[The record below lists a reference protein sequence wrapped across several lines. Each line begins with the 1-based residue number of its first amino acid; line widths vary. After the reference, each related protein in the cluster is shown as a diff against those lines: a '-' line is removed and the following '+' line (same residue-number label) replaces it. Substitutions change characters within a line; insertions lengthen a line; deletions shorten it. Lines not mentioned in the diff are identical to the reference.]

1 MTTTNTDYS
10 NKIGILND
18 IWLNHSDNE
27 FFEYF
32 IETNDLGLP
41 MAHFIFQG
49 IVESTP
55 LAKELIDKSFA
66 DLLELFE
73 YEDEGFE
80 SLTDFWGF
88 A

>member
-1 MTTTNTDYS
+1 MTITNTDYS
-10 NKIGILND
+10 NKIEILNE
-18 IWLNHSDNE
+18 IWLNYSNNE
-27 FFEYF
+27 FFESF

-41 MAHFIFQG
+41 MAHFISKG
-49 IVESTP
+49 IVESTQ
-55 LAKELIDKSFA
+55 LAKELIEQSFA

-80 SLTDFWGF
+80 SIHDFWGF